1 MGDKPEIFLVRHG
14 ETEWSKLGKHTGVS
28 DIPLTENGLREA
40 KKLGEKLLRKE
51 SFEVVYSSPLLRAL
65 ETCNASGYGDQ
76 VKIDNDLMEWNYGI
90 YEGVPTTEIRKKIP
104 NWTVFTHPV
113 PNGETLE
120 EITARADRI
129 VSKLRN
135 IKTKA
140 LLFSSGH
147 ILRILTA
154 RWLGLSGKEGACF
167 TLSTNSLSILSY
179 ERENPVIKLWNK
191 TLEE

>member
-28 DIPLTENGLREA
+28 DIPLTENGIEEA
-40 KKLGEKLLRKE
+40 KKLGDKFLRPE
-51 SFEVVYSSPLLRAL
+51 SFEVIYSSPLLRAL
-65 ETCNASGYGDQ
+65 ETCNASGYGNQ

-120 EITARADRI
+120 EITTRADRI
-129 VSKLRN
+129 VSKLRT
-135 IKTKA
+135 IQTKA

-147 ILRILTA
+147 ILRVLTA
-154 RWLGLSGKEGACF
+154 RWLGLPGKEGACF

-191 TLEE
+191 TLD

>member
-40 KKLGEKLLRKE
+40 KKLGEKLLQKE

-120 EITARADRI
+120 EITIRADRI

-135 IKTKA
+135 VQTKA

-154 RWLGLSGKEGACF
+154 RWLGLQGKEGACF

-191 TLEE
+191 TL